1 MELIHKFFHLPNNE
15 KLLFVKAVAISLL
28 VKIMVYLFPLRWYSK
43 YLESDGYKREN
54 LLGNEETIK
63 RVTRAVHRC
72 SRYAPWPTR
81 CLVDAIT
88 AKILLRQKGIGST
101 LFLGVNKDKSDKMIA
116 HAWLMCG
123 EKFITGKKG
132 HQKFVVVSSFAG

>member
-1 MELIHKFFHLPNNE
+1 MGLIHKFLRLPNIE
-15 KLLFVKAVAISLL
+15 KLLFVKALTISLL
-28 VKIMVYLFPLRWYSK
+28 VKIVVKIFPLRWYRK
-43 YLESDGYKREN
+43 YLQSEGLPAMLPEN
-54 LLGNEETIK
+54 EDTIIK
-63 RVTRAVHRC
+63 ITRAVHRC

-101 LFLGVNKDKSDKMIA
+101 LFLGVNKESSNLSA

-123 EKFITGKKG
+123 EKFITGRKG
-132 HQKFVVVSSFAG
+132 HQKFVVVSSFA